1 MNKVEKFIWNVNQQ
15 KKKKKTISNRHSKKG
30 FYLHFINQ
38 IVATGMLST
47 KMLCIEIYIEN
58 WIDSTLLKIWF

>member
-15 KKKKKTISNRHSKKG
+15 KKKKKKTISNRDSKKR

-38 IVATGMLST
+38 IVAT

-58 WIDSTLLKIWF
+58 